1 MIDPPLNRLLND
13 KKKKKSNISL
23 LAERENEETS
33 FGW

>member
-13 KKKKKSNISL
+13 KKKKSNISL